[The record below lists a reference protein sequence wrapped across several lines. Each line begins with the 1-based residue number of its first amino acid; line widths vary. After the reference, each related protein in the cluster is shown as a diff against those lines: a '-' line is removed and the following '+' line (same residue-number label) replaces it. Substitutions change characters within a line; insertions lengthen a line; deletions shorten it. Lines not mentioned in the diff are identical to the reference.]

1 MDVLT
6 GTHDNHQLKINDREA
21 LLITRL
27 SDWKQDLMKEVEN

>member
-6 GTHDNHQLKINDREA
+6 GTHDNHQLKINDRET
-21 LLITRL
+21 LMITRL

>member
-6 GTHDNHQLKINDREA
+6 GTHDNHQMKINDRET